1 MYYYLQWRDIVE
13 LAQLRVVLQQ
23 SAFVWGHDIF
33 CGSCD
38 EFVIW
43 RNQNT
48 VLIKYIVVSAK
59 SIGRLVE

>member
-23 SAFVWGHDIF
+23 SAFVCDHDIF
-33 CGSCD
+33 CDSCD